1 MASPPNDTG
10 SPPAKRP
17 RGKQTSYPHLAPNT
31 PGTTTANNIPGI
43 LKNSSHTSPP
53 PSDKEVTISNT
64 NWNAGNRRTPSASR
78 STRARTPTAPDGAA
92 APAEPS
98 QRLKWDEANLYL
110 TEQERTPKMKIDEP
124 KTPFAPAYESPDED
138 EDAGGDDIPDFEL
151 GEPERKV
158 PERRLSDG
166 SSRKAVLVED
176 GGGEAHAG
184 GEGDSAEEREKHRK
198 FEEMRKRHYEMKGA
212 VQLLGHTEELMEEE
226 EDVEERG
233 VEEAKV
239 PPPMPSIPQQFQANG
254 S

>member
-1 MASPPNDTG
+1 M
-10 SPPAKRP
+10 
-17 RGKQTSYPHLAPNT
+17 
-31 PGTTTANNIPGI
+31 
-43 LKNSSHTSPP
+43 
-53 PSDKEVTISNT
+53 
-64 NWNAGNRRTPSASR
+64 
-78 STRARTPTAPDGAA
+78 
-92 APAEPS
+92 
-98 QRLKWDEANLYL
+98 
-110 TEQERTPKMKIDEP
+110 
-124 KTPFAPAYESPDED
+124 
-138 EDAGGDDIPDFEL
+138 
-151 GEPERKV
+151 

-233 VEEAKV
+233 VEERGVEEVKV